1 MSGLLEDLVFLNPP
15 TPESQPDE
23 NMNKFITWWYH
34 QKAKRKL
41 IRDKTE
47 DIAVFRIL
55 EGFLT
60 QTVLDGAQQRRQEL
74 GEMQKRIKEIEEF
87 LAFIKKI
94 K

>member
-1 MSGLLEDLVFLNPP
+1 MKKL
-15 TPESQPDE
+15 
-23 NMNKFITWWYH
+23 ITWWYH

-41 IRDKTE
+41 IIDKIE
-47 DIAVFRIL
+47 DLAVFRIL

-74 GEMQKRIKEIEEF
+74 SEMQKRIREIEEF
-87 LAFIKKI
+87 LAFVKKI